1 LHQIKLGTSENS
13 TRSGVR
19 LVAKYLCQKR
29 FSNAARASIESLYL
43 AISQAVINKHKL
55 SVVCAQKSLLL
66 VMNFSSSGGS

>member
-1 LHQIKLGTSENS
+1 MLQEL
-13 TRSGVR
+13 
-19 LVAKYLCQKR
+19 Q
-29 FSNAARASIESLYL
+29 IESLYL